1 MALNK
6 ETTVKMSKWL
16 ADEIQIFLNQAK
28 KNKSEFPSKKNFVD
42 IAVIKFLEDK
52 GVKLNKR

>member
-52 GVKLNKR
+52 CVKLNKR